1 MGTVCGLIYR
11 MGNAVEEDTSFIS
24 LAAAM
29 ANVVQ
34 WLQSERDHRH
44 QEDRERQTGRQREDE
59 QQPENQVDGVEGDLN
74 KRPAT

>member
-1 MGTVCGLIYR
+1 MTQLQLFEGKMFGSIGLHAALVLNRLRNRAQI
-11 MGNAVEEDTSFIS
+11 TSP
-24 LAAAM
+24 M
-29 ANVVQ
+29 ND
-34 WLQSERDHRH
+34 EH

>member
-1 MGTVCGLIYR
+1 MDKDLG
-11 MGNAVEEDTSFIS
+11 FIS

-29 ANVVQ
+29 ANVVL

-59 QQPENQVDGVEGDLN
+59 QQPENHVDSVEQPLKEN
-74 KRPAT
+74 PPA